1 MGRAKNPEK
10 CSAMGFTVVDV
21 RPEKNRVGSYGGK
34 SVARWDLL
42 SWTCSKPEK
51 NRVGSYGG
59 HQRYVDAT

>member
-1 MGRAKNPEK
+1 MCLDGLDTLWFSDNRATWGRAQCKNPEK

-21 RPEKNRVGSYGGK
+21 
-34 SVARWDLL
+34 
-42 SWTCSKPEK
+42 KPEK